1 MTKLLLDSGDPK
13 EYREIAKLAKDNN
26 AEIWG
31 ATTNPTLIAKTLKDR
46 KLTPKEAF
54 DLQKEIV
61 MEILQIVPGA
71 VSAEVYAD
79 ATTKAEEMIEQGRD
93 IATWD
98 SRIYVKLPTTL
109 EGFKARTALRAQN
122 IPVNNTL
129 VFSQEQ
135 IFAITLH
142 EKIMRATNKI
152 DNPWP
157 PFISPFV
164 GRLDDGGEN
173 GMDLVKNG
181 MKQKEQF
188 KSNNT
193 DIVWMLA
200 ASIRK
205 AEHMKLSFDSG
216 SETITAPAKAYQ
228 EWFALSPKQMEDL
241 DTDTYAKSLKNV
253 PYLGATQEMLEIST
267 VEDFM
272 LAIESNKLNISHP
285 LTDRGIERFAADWK
299 AILASNL

>member
-173 GMDLVKNG
+173 GH
-181 MKQKEQF
+181 
-188 KSNNT
+188 
-193 DIVWMLA
+193 
-200 ASIRK
+200 R
-205 AEHMKLSFDSG
+205 AEGGIEHQGDQQHG
-216 SETITAPAKAYQ
+216 PPAEAVGQ
-228 EWFALSPKQMEDL
+228 RAVEDL
-241 DTDTYAKSLKNV
+241 RPAETQQVGGDDPLAVIFGGDTQGLADDRQRRQHGVDGERIGCHHGRDENDKLLEAHV
-253 PYLGATQEMLEIST
+253 GGVRRGLGCGGRHRARLSGAHAAHAGVRQARRATG
-267 VEDFM
+267 
-272 LAIESNKLNISHP
+272 
-285 LTDRGIERFAADWK
+285 R
-299 AILASNL
+299 